1 MGLLSFSCKTVLTVC
16 RCVILSISTLP
27 HTVGVEG
34 TLNVTDFSTMPMT
47 ITFPADE
54 LADDPT
60 EQIAVNIALVDDMI
74 DEADREYF
82 VLYLSLTNGASSLGL
97 TLGTTVSVGG
107 IDDNDG
113 I

>member
-1 MGLLSFSCKTVLTVC
+1 M
-16 RCVILSISTLP
+16 
-27 HTVGVEG
+27 EG
-34 TLNVTDFSTMPMT
+34 TLNVTDFSTMPIQ

-54 LADDPT
+54 LADDVT
-60 EQIAVNIALVDDMI
+60 KQITVNIALVDDNV

-82 VLYLSLTNGASSLGL
+82 VLYLSLTNGASSSGL

-113 I
+113 M